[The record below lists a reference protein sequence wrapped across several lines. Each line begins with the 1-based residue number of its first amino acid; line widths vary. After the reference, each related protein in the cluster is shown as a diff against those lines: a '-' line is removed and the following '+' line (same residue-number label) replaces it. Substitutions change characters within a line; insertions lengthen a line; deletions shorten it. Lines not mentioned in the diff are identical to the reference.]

1 MVDFL
6 IFLFNLLFE
15 CLGVAVFM
23 CIVWYL
29 ITAIASRKREL

>member
-1 MVDFL
+1 MVDAL
-6 IFLFNLLFE
+6 IFITDVLFE

-29 ITAIASRKREL
+29 IVAIASRKEK